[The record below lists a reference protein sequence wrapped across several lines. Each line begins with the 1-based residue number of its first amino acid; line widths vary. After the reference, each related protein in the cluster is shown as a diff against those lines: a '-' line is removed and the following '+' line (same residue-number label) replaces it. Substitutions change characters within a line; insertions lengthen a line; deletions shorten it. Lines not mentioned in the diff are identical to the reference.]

1 MKSFLLEVNSS
12 ALTQALKHLC
22 RFEKTELQACL
33 SYRDGALIVSLGRT
47 HQEVAASGSSP
58 GSISVLRNWAETFS
72 IKPYTHAVTTLR
84 VEDGGL
90 WTREFRCDCQEGCIQ
105 EQDEEAI
112 NRQKNIDAAARI
124 LERHGV
130 TYDDIIALLN
140 AADPEKAKLWSP
152 DDSLIVNDIGSAWA
166 RLFSYGIE
174 PSDIRRLLHR
184 KHRDLW
190 KSHPKRP

>member
-1 MKSFLLEVNSS
+1 M
-12 ALTQALKHLC
+12 
-22 RFEKTELQACL
+22 
-33 SYRDGALIVSLGRT
+33 
-47 HQEVAASGSSP
+47 
-58 GSISVLRNWAETFS
+58 
-72 IKPYTHAVTTLR
+72 TTLR

-90 WTREFRCDCQEGCIQ
+90 WTREFRCDCQEGCKQ

-124 LERHGV
+124 LQRYGV
-130 TYDDIIALLN
+130 TDQDISALVG
-140 AADPEKAKLWSP
+140 AADPEKAKLWSL

>member
-1 MKSFLLEVNSS
+1 MKSFLLEVKSS

-47 HQEVAASGSSP
+47 HQEVAASGSWP

-90 WTREFRCDCQEGCIQ
+90 WTREFRCDCQEGY
-105 EQDEEAI
+105 ETGA
-112 NRQKNIDAAARI
+112 
-124 LERHGV
+124 G
-130 TYDDIIALLN
+130 
-140 AADPEKAKLWSP
+140 
-152 DDSLIVNDIGSAWA
+152 
-166 RLFSYGIE
+166 
-174 PSDIRRLLHR
+174 
-184 KHRDLW
+184 
-190 KSHPKRP
+190 